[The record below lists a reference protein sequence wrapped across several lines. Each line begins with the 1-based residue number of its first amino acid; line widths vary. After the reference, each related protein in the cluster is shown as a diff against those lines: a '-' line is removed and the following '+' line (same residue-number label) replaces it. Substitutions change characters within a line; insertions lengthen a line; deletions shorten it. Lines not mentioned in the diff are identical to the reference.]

1 MSDLGYAIRTLTR
14 HPGPTMVVVLTLAV
28 AIAATAVIYSAIDT
42 VWNFI
47 PIVKRGGLAYVA
59 TTDTRAV
66 GSDGDGRSVVFR
78 TPSSVPDLADWS
90 ARSTTFEELA
100 GFEMGTANLTGID
113 VPIRVSAN
121 RVTAN
126 LPALWGFT
134 PILGRV
140 FRPEEGQAGAT
151 RATLLTHGFW
161 QRQFLSNAGILGQSL
176 LLDGVP
182 HTVIGVLPPVAG
194 TGLFKDVDVFV
205 PLVLDP
211 LRTGRDQRNVIVTGR
226 LKPGVTRAQ
235 AAADLDAIAR
245 RLQVEHPETNQRIGA
260 SVLPLIES
268 SGFNVRLLLSL
279 LGMIALL
286 VLIVA
291 CANVANIMV
300 AQSLGRRHELAIRTA
315 LGASRV
321 DRIRQLMTE
330 CTLLSL
336 TAGAVGLLLAAW
348 GVDALRWL
356 GGDSFG
362 FAEIRISGRVLV
374 AGLLTALVAPLG
386 FGLLPALGAAAPDPQ
401 ELKDGAR
408 DAGATVRN
416 RRTRSIIVGLQ
427 AGAAMVLM
435 VQIGL
440 LVRTTWALSEIR
452 PGFDPAQ
459 VLTFHVGLPGSKYQ
473 EPAAIDRFSSE
484 VMARLRAL
492 PGIASVGIVDR
503 LPIVDSEPMVRLT
516 VEGQAPAPLETRP
529 LVARSA
535 IAGDYLMTL
544 RIPIRRGRA
553 FSETEM
559 TNASPVALV
568 NEEAARRYWPGRD
581 PLGSRVAVDAGVSD
595 STRGL
600 TPAWLTVVGIVG
612 NLRNSDID
620 QGPLPLVYVS
630 TARQPSAE
638 FGVVVKTSVADPLQL
653 VPAIRTQV
661 AGIDRDQ
668 PIHDVATMSQVLFD
682 DLGSTYVL
690 AAMLTVIGLVAL
702 LLSAAGIYGVVSHAV
717 AQRRREIGV
726 RLALGAR
733 PGAIVRMVVGHGT
746 KPVIAGSLIGLL
758 AAVALAFWSATALS
772 DIEARD
778 PLNYIVVTVL
788 IAVVALA
795 ASYLPARRAASI
807 DPVVALRQE

>member
-1 MSDLGYAIRTLTR
+1 
-14 HPGPTMVVVLTLAV
+14 MVVVLTLAV

-42 VWNFI
+42 VWHFI
-47 PIVKRGGLAYVA
+47 PIVKRGGLVYVA

-66 GSDGDGRSVVFR
+66 GSDAGGRSVVYS

-90 ARSTTFEELA
+90 ARSSAFEEFA
-100 GFEMGTANLTGID
+100 GFEMDTANLTGID
-113 VPIRVSAN
+113 VPIRVSAL

-134 PILGRV
+134 PTLGRT

-151 RATLLTHGFW
+151 RATLLSQGFW
-161 QRQFLSNAGILGQSL
+161 QRQFSSNAGILGQSL

-182 HTVIGVLPPVAG
+182 HTVVGVLPQVAG

-211 LRTGRDQRNVIVTGR
+211 LRTGRDQRSVIVTGR

-235 AAADLDAIAR
+235 AAGDLDAIAR
-245 RLQVEHPETNQRIGA
+245 RLQAEHPETNGRIGA

-279 LGMIALL
+279 LGAIALL

-315 LGASRV
+315 LGASRA

-330 CTLLSL
+330 STLLSL
-336 TAGAVGLLLAAW
+336 TAGALGLLLAAW

-386 FGLLPALGAAAPDPQ
+386 FGLLPALGSAAPDPQ

-408 DAGATVRN
+408 DMGASLRN
-416 RRTRSIIVGLQ
+416 RRARSVIVGLQ

-459 VLTFHVGLPGSKYQ
+459 VLTFHVGLAGSTYQ
-473 EPAAIDRFSSE
+473 EPGAIDRFTGE
-484 VMARLRAL
+484 VVSRLRAL
-492 PGIASVGIVDR
+492 PGVASVGIVDR
-503 LPIVDSEPMVRLT
+503 LPVVDSEPLARLT
-516 VEGQAPAPLETRP
+516 VEGAAPAPVEKRP

-535 IAGDYLMTL
+535 IAGDYLTTL
-544 RIPIRRGRA
+544 RIPTISGRS
-553 FSETEM
+553 FSEAEIV
-559 TNASPVALV
+559 NVSPVALV
-568 NEEAARRYWPGRD
+568 NEEAAKRYWPGRD
-581 PLGSRVAVDAGVSD
+581 PLGARIALDVPVPGSD
-595 STRGL
+595 PVTRGDSRGL
-600 TPAWLTVVGIVG
+600 TPAWLTVIGVVG

-620 QGPLPLVYVS
+620 QGPLPQVYVS
-630 TARQPSAE
+630 TTRQPSAQ
-638 FGVVVKTSVADPLQL
+638 FGVVVKTAVADPLQL

-661 AGIDRDQ
+661 AGVDRDQ

-717 AQRRREIGV
+717 AQRQREIGV

-758 AAVALAFWSATALS
+758 AAVAIAFWSATTLPEI
-772 DIEARD
+772 DARD
-778 PLNYIVVTVL
+778 PLNYIVVAVM
-788 IAVVALA
+788 IAAVALA
-795 ASYLPARRAASI
+795 ASYLPARRAAAI
-807 DPVVALRQE
+807 DPVAALRE